1 MKASEFFNFL
11 RSHPLLV
18 VTMILTALAIGAAQ
32 VWKSRRPPPA
42 DKVIASFTSG
52 VSNVSF
58 ATSRPIP
65 PPMSATRLVSP
76 ASHETTTPAAGSKR
90 PDDLTTIHAT
100 SGRPYAPSHW
110 LLRCVLVNAVDSAM
124 PDAPIIGV
132 VTEDLWHAGEL
143 VVPKGTEIH
152 GRAVTERIRDRIL
165 SQTAWT
171 LVWQSGEELVV
182 TGRALNR
189 EPERDGSG
197 WSLTDGSVGLAGAII
212 RSESLDE
219 IKLFLAT
226 ALSGFAMGMQQQST
240 SVLGIEHTPATARNA
255 AMSGTIQ
262 VLNQYSQEV
271 LQAIK
276 KDGIY
281 VMVAPGK
288 SFYVLVEGPI
298 DCSKAHIADEP
309 LPPSGSDSSKSS
321 AVQDAQGNRPTYSNA
336 GR

>member
-1 MKASEFFNFL
+1 MF
-11 RSHPLLV
+11 
-18 VTMILTALAIGAAQ
+18 
-32 VWKSRRPPPA
+32 
-42 DKVIASFTSG
+42 
-52 VSNVSF
+52 
-58 ATSRPIP
+58 
-65 PPMSATRLVSP
+65 
-76 ASHETTTPAAGSKR
+76 TTPPNATGLQSSRTNR
-90 PDDLTTIHAT
+90 PTDLTSIHAT
-100 SGRPYAPSHW
+100 ASRPYAPSHR
-110 LLRCVLVNAVDSAM
+110 LLRCNLVNAVDSAM

-171 LVWQSGEELVV
+171 LIWQSGEELAV
-182 TGRALNR
+182 TGRTLNR

-197 WSLTDGSVGLAGAII
+197 WSLTDGSVGLAGSII

-226 ALSGFAMGMQQQST
+226 ALSGFATGLQQQNT
-240 SVLGIEHTPATARNA
+240 SVLGIEHTPANARNA
-255 AMSGTIQ
+255 ALTGTSQ

-281 VMVAPGK
+281 VMVPPGK

-298 DCSKAHIADEP
+298 DCSKAHLADGP
-309 LPPSGSDSSKSS
+309 LPPFGEENTRSSTTPE
-321 AVQDAQGNRPTYSNA
+321 AQGNHPNYDRA
-336 GR
+336 AR